1 MSTPYIIAL
10 SLVIIAIV
18 AIVIAAVVASKKVKP
33 TLNKM
38 DSLSENIEDAVDRYG
53 KEGQAIQDRIE
64 KIQER
69 VALTQV
75 DAQQKIGSLDE
86 LQDQFQSLSASL
98 AYLKDQSQDFSQSS
112 RQNLTDKI
120 KEEGPA
126 YFKLYQKALKGTF
139 KKQKERYS

>member
-69 VALTQV
+69 VTLTQV

-126 YFKLYQKALKGTF
+126 YFKLYQNALKGTF

>member
-10 SLVIIAIV
+10 ALVIIALL
-18 AIVIAAVVASKKVKP
+18 AIAIAAVVASKKVKP
-33 TLNKM
+33 TLNKI

-53 KEGQAIQDRIE
+53 QEGQAIQERIE
-64 KIQER
+64 KIQDR

-98 AYLKDQSQDFSQSS
+98 AYLKDQGQDFSKSS
-112 RQNLTDKI
+112 RRNLTDKI
-120 KEEGPA
+120 KEEGPT